1 MSSNYF
7 SESSSS
13 NINDS
18 LMNSNPATPPEPS
31 DTSALSERYQDYF
44 IASAQRKNQS
54 RYDHY
59 PLSKSALPESLK
71 QFNVNSG
78 NVSYRFY
85 DMASSEDVREFDLSL
100 VPQKNSLVS
109 QPSSLSERVS
119 VRHRKRICRRNDV
132 SSISNSYAI
141 PPSPKVEA
149 PLTPISQRGS
159 PFCSSSQT
167 EPLSLTSIA
176 EKYQSLPENVQAYT
190 FFQML
195 RSCERRSMRP
205 LMNKCELLLKKDL
218 LAHLPNFIVRKILGY
233 LDFPSFLTVALVHK
247 KWRDI
252 ISSFTWYWRLQFENS
267 GFSVDL
273 QDWNYAY
280 PLKPPPPFLHNNHVA
295 DEYFYD
301 IFKRHYLKKQRW
313 ISPAI
318 PPSHLSFPVHD
329 SDRMVTFLRIHK
341 DKIVIS
347 SESGSIQI
355 HSAITGALEARLEG
369 HKDGVWAVQIHGNTL
384 VSGSLD
390 KTIRV
395 WNIKTGECTHIFRGH
410 TSTIRCLEILSPK
423 RVFRDGRIVIEP
435 SRPYIVSGSRDHTLR
450 VWKFPE
456 ENDPRYLPSEST
468 SIEQWEKNPY
478 YVHTLMG
485 HTESVRCISG
495 YGDIL
500 VSGSY
505 DYSIRVWRISTGDC
519 LCHLRGHTLRVYSV
533 LYEPEKNLCI
543 SSSMDKTVKVW
554 DLRTRACLHTL
565 EGHSLPVTLL
575 NVVQDKLI
583 SGSAD
588 STIRIWD
595 LSSGTQQ
602 MVMYANGGYIR
613 TLQGDEHKIV
623 SSNDGSLKLWDI
635 KTGKLLKYLL
645 TDVSGI
651 WQVHYDENR
660 CVAAVQ
666 RDNQAYLEVFNFFG
680 RDSKM

>member
-1 MSSNYF
+1 MSFNYF
-7 SESSSS
+7 TESSSV
-13 NINDS
+13 NTNDSLS

-31 DTSALSERYQDYF
+31 DSSVLSERFQDSS
-44 IASAQRKNQS
+44 IVSAQRRNRS
-54 RYDHY
+54 RYEQY
-59 PLSKSALPESLK
+59 PLRQSALPDSLK
-71 QFNVNSG
+71 QFNVNSED
-78 NVSYRFY
+78 VSYRFY
-85 DMASSEDVREFDLSL
+85 DMTSSQDVREFDVAL
-100 VPQKNSLVS
+100 VPQRNLLSS
-109 QPSSLSERVS
+109 SPSALSERLTVS
-119 VRHRKRICRRNDV
+119 HRKRICRRNDV
-132 SSISNSYAI
+132 SSAPNSYGI
-141 PPSPKVEA
+141 PPSPKVDA
-149 PLTPISQRGS
+149 SLTPINQRRS
-159 PFCSSSQT
+159 AFCSSSQP
-167 EPLSLTSIA
+167 EPLNLMSIA
-176 EKYQSLPENVQAYT
+176 EKYQSLPENIQAYT
-190 FFQML
+190 FFQLL
-195 RSCERRSMRP
+195 RSCDRQNMRP

-218 LAHLPNFIVRKILGY
+218 LAHLPEFIVREILGY
-233 LDFPSFLTVALVHK
+233 LDIQSFLTVPLVHK
-247 KWRDI
+247 KWKNI
-252 ISSFTWYWRLQFENS
+252 FMSFTLYWKLQFKES
-267 GFSVDL
+267 GFSVDI
-273 QDWNYAY
+273 QDWKYAY
-280 PLKPPPPFLHNNHVA
+280 PLKTPPPFLHNDHIA
-295 DEYFYD
+295 DEYYYE
-301 IFKRHYLKKQRW
+301 IFKRHYVKKQRW

-329 SDRMVTFLRIHK
+329 SDRMITFLRIHN

-355 HSAITGALEARLEG
+355 HSAVTGALETRLDG
-369 HKDGVWAVQIHGNTL
+369 HKDGVWAVQIYGNTL

-395 WNIKTGECTHIFRGH
+395 WNMKTGECTHIFRGH
-410 TSTIRCLEILSPK
+410 TSTIRCLEILTPK
-423 RVFRDGRIVIEP
+423 RVFRDGKVVIEP

-478 YVHTLMG
+478 YVHTLLG

-505 DYSIRVWRISTGDC
+505 DYSIRVWRISTGEC

-554 DLRTRACLHTL
+554 DLRTRACLYTL

-575 NVVQDKLI
+575 NIVQDKLI

-595 LSSGTQQ
+595 LKSGIQQ

-613 TLQGDEHKIV
+613 TLQADEHKIV

-635 KTGKLLKYLL
+635 KTGKLLKFLL

-651 WQVHYDENR
+651 WQVHYDDNR

-666 RDNQAYLEVFNFFG
+666 RENQAYLEVVNFFG
-680 RDSKM
+680 RDS